1 MDELIK
7 DLEEGAEE
15 KGELLAEIVYERADS
30 LEELLELL
38 EEMGMKGIEV
48 DFVGDEE
55 DPEEIVI
62 TVETT
67 VTVEFYEENPEVK
80 EEMEFTEP
88 ACEMERALFRKLAE
102 LKYGK
107 SMEVEETKCQLTGD
121 DVCEFRIS
129 PKEE

>member
-7 DLEEGAEE
+7 DLEKGAGE
-15 KGELLAEIVYERADS
+15 KGEFLAEIVYERADS
-30 LEELLELL
+30 LEEMLELL
-38 EEMGMKGIEV
+38 EDMGMEGIKV
-48 DFVGDEE
+48 DFAGDKEN
-55 DPEEIVI
+55 PEEIVI

-88 ACEMERALFRKLAE
+88 ACELEQALFRKLAE

-107 SMEVEETKCQLTGD
+107 SMEIEETKCQLVGD
-121 DVCEFRIS
+121 DVCEFRIT
-129 PKEE
+129 PKG